1 MHPSAAKQGAD
12 SLRKARFQ
20 VPRGNHL
27 QNQAPPTKKQG
38 QGVETWPNGYIYK
51 GEFKNSVWSGI
62 GTLTFPDG
70 STYEGEWANG
80 FMNGQ
85 GTFTW
90 ADGKQKTGIWKNGK
104 LQE

>member
-1 MHPSAAKQGAD
+1 MVMVSGFTLIKPLMKVSG
-12 SLRKARFQ
+12 FQ
-20 VPRGNHL
+20 
-27 QNQAPPTKKQG
+27 QKKQG

-90 ADGKQKTGIWKNGK
+90 SDGKQKTGIWKNGK